1 MSKFVLSDERVL
13 NSYGFRVSTKGIGMS
28 RFKANP
34 VMLSEHMNSVHSVL
48 GRWIN
53 TTKEENGRLTADPDF
68 DLDDLEVQKIA
79 GKVERGYIKGASIG
93 ISFNPDNMEKQE
105 DGTYLLKKC
114 ELMEASICAIPS
126 NAGALKLY
134 AENGELMDE
143 SQIKLAIQDLKSNQ
157 ITNIQNKNMKKII
170 LTLSALMALDLQGQ
184 NTPDGVDVDAVNKSI
199 DKLKAEYDQ
208 KVAALTSLQ
217 EVNKNLS
224 KKIQDAQKEK
234 VVALIDDAIV
244 DGKISATEKEEWI
257 DLASTNYELA
267 VKTLGSIAGKKSL
280 GGQVSNPK
288 GNPKEVKTVDEFA
301 ALSIDE
307 QLAFK
312 AENPEAY
319 KRLFG

>member
-1 MSKFVLSDERVL
+1 MAKFVLSDENIL
-13 NSYGFRVSTKGIGMS
+13 NSYGFRVHTGGIGMK

-34 VMLSEHMNSVHSVL
+34 VMLSEHWNSVHSVL
-48 GRWIN
+48 GKWIN
-53 TTKEENGRLTADPDF
+53 ITKDENGRLTADTDF
-68 DLDDLEVQKIA
+68 DPDDEDAQKIA
-79 GKVERGYIKGASIG
+79 GKVDRGYIKGASIG
-93 ISFNPDNMEKQE
+93 ISFNPDDMAKQE

-143 SQIKLAIQDLKSNQ
+143 SQIKLAIKDVKTNQ
-157 ITNIQNKNMKKII
+157 ITNIQNKNMKKVI
-170 LTLSALMALDLQGQ
+170 LTLSALMALDLQSQ
-184 NTPDGVDVDAVNKSI
+184 NTAEGVDVDAVNAGI
-199 DKLKAEYDQ
+199 DKLKAELDRQ
-208 KVAALTSLQ
+208 LTALSSLQ

-224 KKIQDAQKEK
+224 IKIQDAQKEK
-234 VVALIDDAIV
+234 IAALVDEAILN
-244 DGKISATEKEEWI
+244 GKISATEKEEWSE
-257 DLASTNYELA
+257 LASTNYELA

-280 GGQVSNPK
+280 GGQVGNPK

-307 QLAFK
+307 QLTFK